1 MASQGFIYGMA
12 AAITAGIQTLG
23 FAAACVLKTEIL
35 GGSNYLV
42 LAIFSAITGSGNE
55 LHWTN
60 DPPWRA
66 HERKGD
72 SRFDEVLGKGDGP
85 MQPLSFFIFWM
96 AQAFWVYFISMPLLF
111 INSSDVKRPEFSA
124 YDIIFAVLFGFGIL
138 TSCGHV
144 HRVRKGRPGNFC
156 SVGVWHISRHPN
168 YFGEM

>member
-1 MASQGFIYGMA
+1 MI
-12 AAITAGIQTLG
+12 L
-23 FAAACVLKTEIL
+23 TEIKKIL

-55 LHWTN
+55 LQWTN
-60 DPPWRA
+60 DPRKIIATILFICSRGWLLLFLAWRA

-96 AQAFWVYFISMPLLF
+96 AQALWVYFISMPLLF

-124 YDIIFAVLFGFGIL
+124 YDIIFAVLFGFGVMIEIVADIQKAL
-138 TSCGHV
+138 
-144 HRVRKGRPGNFC
+144 
-156 SVGVWHISRHPN
+156 W
-168 YFGEM
+168 